1 MGGYAPA
8 AAAPI
13 VESVSALSRT
23 ARRGR
28 EQSGQAVVEFAV
40 IANVLL
46 VIIFAIYQIGVV
58 FEHYIDVSDAARSG
72 ARAGSQ
78 WAACASS
85 NGTAFV
91 SGKVHTVVQ
100 QSTSLSTTDTT
111 TDTQHPADQNWAPGD
126 DINVTVS
133 TPYNIS
139 LFGIG
144 IANGTLKHTVTMRA
158 QKGPTACV

>member
-1 MGGYAPA
+1 
-8 AAAPI
+8 

-23 ARRGR
+23 ARRSR

-46 VIIFAIYQIGVV
+46 IIIFAIYQIGVV

-91 SGKVHTVVQ
+91 SGKVHTIVQ
-100 QSTSLSTTDTT
+100 QSTSLSTTDSTS
-111 TDTQHPADQNWAPGD
+111 DLQHPSDANWASGD
-126 DINVTVS
+126 DISVTVS
-133 TPYNIS
+133 TPYDIS

-144 IANGTLKHTVTMRA
+144 VSNGTLSHTVTMKA
-158 QKGPTACV
+158 QKGPSVCA